1 MDVSTG
7 GENGKN
13 EEQAWCV
20 FGRVQDER
28 HNDSVDAHGQVAARS
43 DRQSARTVDRRLD
56 RKAAPERN
64 LSEPAGHSG
73 GILGELV
80 AVLEGQL
87 ASLEQRRA
95 KLIRKR
101 QSITAAI
108 EAVEGQTETT
118 RQHLADLTARFG
130 GLPGAFPQDQ
140 DHEQK

>member
-28 HNDSVDAHGQVAARS
+28 HNDSVDSHGQVAARS
-43 DRQSARTVDRRLD
+43 DRQSARTVDRRSD
-56 RKAAPERN
+56 RATFAGSD
-64 LSEPAGHSG
+64 LSVPPALVG
-73 GILGELV
+73 GILGELRE
-80 AVLEGQL
+80 VLGQQL
-87 ASLEQRRA
+87 ASLEARRE

-108 EAVEGQTETT
+108 EATEAQTETT

-140 DHEQK
+140 DHEHK